1 MRKFFTALIVIPLGL
16 FFVVFAVANR
26 HSVTVSFDP
35 FNTRDP
41 SVGVT
46 MPLFAVIIVVAIL
59 GVVAGGT
66 ASWFRQ
72 RHWRRA
78 ARQHEADARQAQ
90 AQLAELRASVMTPSR
105 SDPQRFLALPPQG
118 IGHGI
123 GYGAAGRDKHGATL

>member
-16 FFVVFAVANR
+16 LFVVFAVANR
-26 HSVTVSFDP
+26 HFVTVSFDP

-66 ASWFRQ
+66 ATWFRQ

-90 AQLAELRASVMTPSR
+90 AQLADLRAGASSR
-105 SDPQRFLALPPQG
+105 GDSRFLALPPQG
-118 IGHGI
+118 IG
-123 GYGAAGRDKHGATL
+123 YGAGGRDKHGATL

>member
-16 FFVVFAVANR
+16 LFVVFAVANR
-26 HSVTVSFDP
+26 HFVTVSFDP

-46 MPLFAVIIVVAIL
+46 MPLFAVIIAVAIL

-66 ASWFRQ
+66 ATWFRQ

-78 ARQHEADARQAQ
+78 ARQHETDARQAQ
-90 AQLAELRASVMTPSR
+90 AQLAELRASAMTASR
-105 SDPQRFLALPPQG
+105 GDSQRFVALPPQG
-118 IGHGI
+118 IG
-123 GYGAAGRDKHGATL
+123 YGAAERDKHGATL